1 MVVQTNSGVNMDT
14 KSLGQIL
21 FDMGER
27 DEMRFFDKDTGKEY
41 SLLGCMYTYKMETDK
56 HTVDFS
62 IREVKCGKQ
71 K

>member
-1 MVVQTNSGVNMDT
+1 MVVLTNRGVNMDT

-21 FDMGER
+21 FNMGER

-41 SLLGCMYTYKMETDK
+41 SILGCVYTYKMETDK

-62 IREVKCGKQ
+62 IREVKRGKQ

>member
-1 MVVQTNSGVNMDT
+1 MDKKSFGKISINMR
-14 KSLGQIL
+14 
-21 FDMGER
+21 ER

-41 SLLGCMYTYKMETDK
+41 CLLGCMYTYKMETDK

-62 IREVKCGKQ
+62 IREVKRGKQ

>member
-1 MVVQTNSGVNMDT
+1 MDKKSFGEILINMR
-14 KSLGQIL
+14 
-21 FDMGER
+21 ER

-41 SLLGCMYTYKMETDK
+41 SVLGCMYAYKMETDK

>member
-1 MVVQTNSGVNMDT
+1 MDKKSFGEILINMR
-14 KSLGQIL
+14 
-21 FDMGER
+21 ER

-41 SLLGCMYTYKMETDK
+41 SILGCMYTYKMERDK

-62 IREVKCGKQ
+62 IREVKRGKQ